1 MLLASITLLSSF
13 GAEPNSAASATD
25 GDSWSFLVMGD
36 WGGQETAPFT
46 TPGEI
51 STAGGMESIAANGI
65 AGVTAVP
72 PKFALALGD
81 NFYSH
86 GLQGDC
92 HSPRFVNTF
101 ENVFV
106 GEHLKSPFTF
116 HVLAG
121 NHDHLGN
128 VTAQIEYSKLSE
140 RWSFPTEYYTITETG
155 ADGSTVQIVMIDTVI
170 LSGGSEV
177 LDSKGEIVHELHGN
191 ELPGAADKAK
201 ADAQLAWL
209 ESTITSSTA
218 DYLIVAGHYPIYSI
232 CEHGPTSEMIANVLP
247 LLEKGKVTA
256 YLAGHDHCMEYLNA
270 GTQLDHHGIGS
281 AHSNDPS
288 TAHAKAV
295 PANSLKWHVE
305 GHSGGF
311 ASFDISKSGLTVR
324 HHAGN
329 GTVVFTAPTHAP
341 RS

>member
-1 MLLASITLLSSF
+1 MLKSALATMTAVS
-13 GAEPNSAASATD
+13 SAAAA

-36 WGGQETAPFT
+36 WGGSEEAPYT

-51 STAGGMESIAANGI
+51 STAAGMESIAANGI
-65 AGVTAVP
+65 PGVTSVP

-92 HSPRFVNTF
+92 HSPRFQNTF
-101 ENVFV
+101 ENVFD

-140 RWSFPTEYYTITETG
+140 RWSFPTYYYTFTETG
-155 ADGSTVQIVMIDTVI
+155 PDGSTVQFVMVDTV
-170 LSGGSEV
+170 LLAGGSEV
-177 LDSKGEIVHELHGN
+177 LDSDGEIVRELHGS
-191 ELPGAADKAK
+191 ELPGPADKVK
-201 ADAQLAWL
+201 AATQLEWIA
-209 ESTITSSTA
+209 STVASSTA
-218 DYLIVAGHYPIYSI
+218 DYLIVSGHFPIYSV
-232 CEHGPTSEMIANVLP
+232 CEHGPTSQLETVLLP
-247 LLEKGKVTA
+247 LLQKSKVTA
-256 YLAGHDHCMEYLNA
+256 YLAGHDHCMEYLNN
-270 GTQLDHHGIGS
+270 GGDLDHHGIGS

-288 TAHAKAV
+288 IAHAKAV
-295 PANSLKWHVE
+295 PADSLKWHAE
-305 GHSGGF
+305 GKSGGF
-311 ASFDISKSGLTVR
+311 ASFDVSKGGLTVR